1 MLATQE
7 ALINDLESLLANQS
21 VGDRA
26 AILRRVTDLFV
37 ATSSLL
43 SDEQIAL
50 FDDVMERLIQEV
62 EISVRAAFGHILATA
77 PSAPPKVVRMLAL
90 DDAFEVAAPIL
101 TYSERVNEATL
112 VEGAKAKSQAH
123 LLAISRRKTLT
134 EPVTDVLVER
144 GNQEVALSTAQ
155 NPGAAFSEF
164 GYSTLVQ
171 RSSDN
176 DDLAECVWSR
186 PEIPRQH
193 LLKLFAN
200 ASETVKSKLIR
211 KDPSKAGTILEIV
224 AQASQQLQARVRQ
237 ASPNFAA
244 AYAYVQSLYAS
255 GALDEARLA
264 EFARAAKFDE
274 TTIALSLICDLPIA
288 MIERLFVEERPEQ
301 LIVIGKAS
309 GLSWN
314 TIKTMMA
321 HTNGRPMP
329 KIDQHFETFAR
340 LKADTAKKAIQFY
353 RLRERAAISRLN

>member
-123 LLAISRRKTLT
+123 LLAISRRKTLM

-164 GYSTLVQ
+164 GYSRLVQ
-171 RSSDN
+171 RSSDD

-186 PEIPRQH
+186 PEIQRQH

-329 KIDQHFETFAR
+329 KIEQHFETFAR